1 MKKIKLFG
9 YMVLLSLFFVAGC
22 SNQAT
27 KKEAS
32 TSNHTTNS
40 NILESSSTT
49 TELAKEINETD
60 EEIIETIDKVY
71 SSWDSIPK
79 EINENNQIWQLQR
92 AVLLENNSIQA
103 TFFKKNP
110 INKEIFNGKLTESYS
125 NWNDVKKEITINGK
139 SRRLVSAR
147 LVADKAEAY
156 YTEK

>member
-49 TELAKEINETD
+49 TELAKEINEAD

-110 INKEIFNGKLTESYS
+110 IEIFNGKLTKSYS

-139 SRRLVSAR
+139 NWRLVSAR
-147 LVADKAEAY
+147 LVADKVEAD